1 MSFNEPMQNKHTSAN
16 ATRTVLLSRWAAF
29 GLISLAGFGWSGCAT
44 QSTARFSPAAVAA
57 MSPAAEIVAPF
68 EAMRLG
74 KKYVADHPGT
84 EFLVGSGDSMLPLY
98 KDHTVVVTQQVAVA
112 DLKPGMTAVY
122 FGDSGRPVA
131 HVLVQKTSDGWVAMG
146 VGNARAD
153 TTLVTKDNLL
163 GVVVRAFEPTSS
175 PMLALLNEAAS
186 KSSVAS
192 MP

>member
-1 MSFNEPMQNKHTSAN
+1 MQNKHTSDS
-16 ATRTVLLSRWAAF
+16 ATRTVRFARLAAF

-44 QSTARFSPAAVAA
+44 QSAARFSPAAVAA
-57 MSPAAEIVAPF
+57 MSPAAEVVQPF

-74 KKYVADHPGT
+74 KKYVAEHPGT

-98 KDHTVVVTQQVAVA
+98 RDHTVVVTQQVAVE

-163 GVVVRAFEPTSS
+163 GVVVKAFEPTSS
-175 PMLALLNEAAS
+175 PMLALLNEASAHS
-186 KSSVAS
+186 TVAS